1 MNLQQ
6 IESEALHL
14 PESERAEL
22 AQKLF
27 DSLDAGAEP
36 DGVSV
41 QWLLEAQRRAREL
54 DNGIVRPVTSEEV
67 ARKARVLDT
76 DFLHGL
82 EGTLSEWESEIDEEA
97 WREL

>member
-14 PESERAEL
+14 PEQARAEL

-36 DGVSV
+36 DRVSV

-54 DNGIVRPVTSEEV
+54 DNGTVRPVPSEEV
-67 ARKARVLDT
+67 ARKARALDT

-82 EGTLSEWESEIDEEA
+82 EGTLSEWASEVDEEA